1 MKNRYIPFIAA
12 VIILC
17 SLVYII
23 GYHNGKNHAITDS
36 KIYTDSQYIYI
47 EIDNNLYIHNR

>member
-1 MKNRYIPFIAA
+1 MLNKRIPIILA

-23 GYHNGKNHAITDS
+23 GYHNGKEHVITDS
-36 KIYTDSQYIYI
+36 EIYTDNQYIYI

>member
-1 MKNRYIPFIAA
+1 MLNKRIPIILA

-17 SLVYII
+17 FLVYII
-23 GYHNGKNHAITDS
+23 GYHNGKEHVITDS
-36 KIYTDSQYIYI
+36 EIYTDNKYIYI